1 MILNIQFQVEIP
13 DEILEKAIVN
23 MGYTK
28 LVSHAY
34 DYLRNTTY
42 SAFNKEGVQKVKNL
56 EMTIEKL

>member
-13 DEILEKAIVN
+13 DERLEKAIVN

-34 DYLRNTTY
+34 DYLRKTTY
-42 SAFNKEGVQKVKNL
+42 EAFDKKGVQEVKNL
-56 EMTIEKL
+56 KMTIEKL